1 MLENR
6 KSSSKK
12 KKKHQVINKNITIPK
27 EILDAMKKEFPGI
40 KKMEFFVDRLF
51 TKILEKVFSD
61 GSCTVTR
68 FGNFFAY
75 KVFSN
80 RSNQVVPRVKFSLSR
95 AMRKKIQDDPFVM
108 RNIMERERNTQYYRK
123 KKPDTGEDNDDF
135 QTKKATPE
143 QLAKKQ
149 IASILEESFE

>member
-1 MLENR
+1 MPENHILP
-6 KSSSKK
+6 SKK
-12 KKKHQVINKNITIPK
+12 KKAHQVINKNITIPK

-75 KVFSN
+75 KVYSD
-80 RSNQVVPRVKFSLSR
+80 RSKQVVPRVKFSLSR
-95 AMRKKIQDDPFVM
+95 TMRQKIQDDPFIM
-108 RNIMERERNTQYYRK
+108 RSIVERERNTKYYRK
-123 KKPDTGEDNDDF
+123 KKPDAGEDVDGI
-135 QTKKATPE
+135 QSKKCTPE

-149 IASILEESFE
+149 IAEILEESFE